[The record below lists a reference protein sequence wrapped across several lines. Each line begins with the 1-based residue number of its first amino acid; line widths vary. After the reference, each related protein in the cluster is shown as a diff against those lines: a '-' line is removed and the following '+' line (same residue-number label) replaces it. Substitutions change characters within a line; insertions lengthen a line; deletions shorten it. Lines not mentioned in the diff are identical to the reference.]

1 MTPRTV
7 TKSLNLT
14 ASSEEGQVL
23 PLRSAALVM
32 DLERLGTLQPSR
44 LSFMRT
50 LVRRMAHESWRIHA
64 ERVELDENG
73 HGEAIYRIEAGSERY
88 RFVVFSSALADD
100 QRNDRV
106 ISSQWDLTMA
116 LVQGDLSEDQLKSL
130 RINVPLQEAGRVDD
144 HVLVLSRA
152 NRSSRSFQSVVQRL
166 ATGQQPDVEGLKK
179 VGYLCRTTA
188 VYGSGK
194 FGMAD
199 WQVVQST
206 CRSFRTPFSAEMFAC
221 YLLRHFSCEQV
232 EHIAK
237 VLAPDRAVTIA
248 PEIKRF
254 IGIGNATGL
263 GMAPFLIK
271 HPKLIAHW
279 MMQRETALARVL
291 SQTDCD
297 DQKLNC
303 LKAMVLQVI
312 QHLRETTVGEA
323 QQQER
328 NETLVMSL
336 SHFTEALEQPAF
348 DAWLRSEGW
357 SALQSFVVDR
367 YGRDADEL
375 VQVLLFEIY
384 PELVDP
390 LEESMAVDEDLD
402 LEPHVPLAE
411 CLALIRDH
419 YDWALDIDFQQPD
432 HRALFWY
439 RSEEKMEPRLG
450 DRFFEMGAEKEMPM
464 SIAFAVRACS
474 DLMES
479 YLSDF
484 PDSLVVD
491 FLMVFPDQLGIVRRI
506 QSLSGLHY
514 GDIRGNLSD
523 KNLQPMHLLRAKLSF
538 FGVGKFD
545 PKSRLWVR
553 NTMFQ
558 GAPLVDDVNCDRA
571 EDSWY
576 FPVAPVL

>member
-1 MTPRTV
+1 MGTRTI
-7 TKSLNLT
+7 TN
-14 ASSEEGQVL
+14 ASHVLASAKEGQAL
-23 PLRSAALVM
+23 TLRSAALVM
-32 DLERLGTLQPSR
+32 DLDRFGALQPSR

-50 LVRRMAHESWRIHA
+50 LVRRMAEEAWRIHS
-64 ERVELDENG
+64 ERFELDDQG
-73 HGEAIYRIEAGSERY
+73 HGEAVYRVVAGSEEY
-88 RFVVFSSALADD
+88 RFVVFSRPLSDE

-106 ISSQWDLTMA
+106 ISNQWDLTMA
-116 LVQGDLSEDQLKSL
+116 LVQGELTGEQLKRL

-144 HVLVLSRA
+144 NVLVLSRA
-152 NRSSRSFQSVVQRL
+152 NRSSRSFQAVIERL
-166 ATGQQPDVEGLKK
+166 AAGMQPDVEHLKV

-199 WQVVQST
+199 WQVVQSY
-206 CRSFRTPFSAEMFAC
+206 CHSFRTPFSAEMFAC
-221 YLLRHFSCEQV
+221 FMLRHFSCEQV
-232 EHIAK
+232 EHIAR
-237 VLAPDRAVTIA
+237 VLAPGTAVSIA
-248 PEIKRF
+248 PHIKRY

-279 MMQRETALARVL
+279 MLQRETALARVL
-291 SQTDCD
+291 SQSDCD
-297 DQKLNC
+297 DQKLDA
-303 LKAMVLQVI
+303 LKTMLAQVI
-312 QHLRETTVGEA
+312 QHLNETTVDER
-323 QQQER
+323 QQQQR
-328 NETLVMSL
+328 NDGLVTSL
-336 SHFTEALEQPAF
+336 SHLIDALEQPAF
-348 DAWLRSEGW
+348 SGWLKTEGW
-357 SALQSFVVDR
+357 SALQSFVADR
-367 YGRDADEL
+367 YGIDTDEL
-375 VQVLLFEIY
+375 VQVLLFEFY
-384 PELVDP
+384 PDLVDP

-402 LEPHVPLAE
+402 LEPHVLLSE
-411 CLALIRDH
+411 CLALIKTH
-419 YDWALDIDFQQPD
+419 YDWALGIDFQQPD
-432 HRALFWY
+432 HHALFWY

-464 SIAFAVRACS
+464 LIAYAVRECC
-474 DLMES
+474 DLMDSFVAE
-479 YLSDF
+479 F

-491 FLMVFPDQLGIVRRI
+491 FLMQHPNQLGIVRRI
-506 QSLSGLHY
+506 QGLSKLHY

-558 GAPLVDDVNCDRA
+558 GAPLVDDINAGCA
-571 EDSWY
+571 EDRWY